1 MLKLCSFMLGS
12 FKSHGELALK
22 GLVLQMGAQRIL
34 ENEMY
39 TV

>member
-12 FKSHGELALK
+12 FKSHGELALN
-22 GLVLQMGAQRIL
+22 GLVLQMAAQRTS
-34 ENEMY
+34 ENEMC